1 MTKIQLSI
9 PEPCHENWDNM
20 TPTQQGRYCNAC
32 AKEVIDFSNMS
43 DSEVL
48 SYFLKK
54 KKADTVCGRAF
65 PDQLEREMRSLP
77 QKKKYWQW
85 YYMLSAF
92 LFFMKPAKTKA
103 QGKVIMRSDTTYPVH
118 AVRFEGGEE
127 KSKTNFVKAIV
138 TDAAGKPVPYASVK
152 IIGTDRGTGADKDG
166 KFELLIENSQMKI
179 EISAL
184 GYQQKNIAVNRLIH
198 QVILE
203 KRVEEL
209 NEVVVSNTS
218 CRLSRRH
225 VAGAMSVK
233 GTMITTVK
241 EKKSLTDT
249 IKNWLL
255 PLQTHIK
262 INPNPVARGSNFTVN
277 MKLKETGNLTIQIN
291 DAAGRLMS
299 EKKIN
304 TTVKEWKEPFATGNA
319 WSGGVYYVTI
329 INDKG
334 MLVHTGSLVVQ

>member
-48 SYFLKK
+48 SYFLRK

-65 PDQLEREMRSLP
+65 PDQLEREMRVLP
-77 QKKKYWQW
+77 KKKKHWQW

-103 QGKVIMRSDTTYPVH
+103 QGKVIMRSDTTNPVQ
-118 AVRFEGGEE
+118 AVKFEGGEE
-127 KSKTNFVKAIV
+127 KSKTNFVKAVV
-138 TDAAGKPVPYASVK
+138 TDAAGKPVPFASVK
-152 IIGTDRGTGADKDG
+152 IIGTDRGTGANEEG
-166 KFELLIENSQMKI
+166 KFELFIENSQMKI

-184 GYQQKNIAVNRLIH
+184 GYETKIIAANRLIN
-198 QVILE
+198 QIILE
-203 KRVEEL
+203 RRVEAL
-209 NEVVVSNTS
+209 HEVVVSTTI

-233 GTMITTVK
+233 GTMIATVK

-255 PLQTHIK
+255 PLQADIK
-262 INPNPVARGSNFTVN
+262 IYPNPVTRGSSFTIS
-277 MKLKETGNLTIQIN
+277 MKLRETGNLTIQIT
-291 DAAGRLMS
+291 DAGGRLMT
-299 EKKIN
+299 EKKI
-304 TTVKEWKEPFATGNA
+304 TTSVKEWKEPFATGNA

-329 INDKG
+329 INDQG
-334 MLVHTGSLVVQ
+334 MLVYTGSLVVQ